1 MDGVSRPL
9 LPILIVPL
17 SVLLLAGSCTR
28 SGDDL
33 GLVSVD
39 RPLPPIAGDTVQGGR
54 IEPADYASSVMVV
67 NFWATWCGP
76 CRSEQP
82 ALQGV
87 WESYRDRGVEF
98 VGVNYRD
105 DAAAAGAWIDEF
117 GVTYPSI
124 EDAAGGWADDFSLA
138 GAPSTYVADAGGRI
152 RYLITG
158 AVGADQLSELLDELL
173 AEPAAA

>member
-1 MDGVSRPL
+1 MDGVSPRL

-17 SVLLLAGSCTR
+17 SVLLLAGCTR
-28 SGDDL
+28 AGDDL

-39 RPLPPIAGDTVQGGR
+39 RPLPSIAGDTVQGGR